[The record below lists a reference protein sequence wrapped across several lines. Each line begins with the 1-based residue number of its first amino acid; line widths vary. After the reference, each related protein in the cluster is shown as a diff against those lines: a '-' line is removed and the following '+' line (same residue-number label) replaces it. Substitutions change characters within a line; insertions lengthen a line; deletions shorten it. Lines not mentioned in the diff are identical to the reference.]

1 MGRKAER
8 PAMTRPSAAAPMLM
22 NMYVGLTSKA
32 LMARGIRFKSVSFED
47 SSDAVLASVIV

>member
-32 LMARGIRFKSVSFED
+32 LMARGIRLKSVSFED